1 MLIFFGKY
9 TSYNFFI
16 FFESCYPCRNIHRYW
31 RGRSTTTPN
40 PYTINAEIY
49 EVHPDSGRTWVPA
62 IVTTTTEQ
70 HTPEDQSTYAPDLQ
84 FGDFD
89 QQANAAISPSSPE
102 VAQLPTIQPTLPPLE
117 YNEYKLP
124 GTEGYVHETAD
135 KHSSPTHPPPTE
147 RQRPITTVPTTTTA
161 TGSVGVL
168 NPQTPYTYPE
178 APINYD
184 YSANDVI
191 DRADQTLNY
200 DDDTDWDI
208 GNTNL
213 VDEVSPA
220 DPGRLSEYAKGI
232 SPSDNVANAHN
243 KDYVKPVN
251 IVNEHSQQR
260 IDASVK
266 EGSFVPF
273 LENTSWKPAYVEIDR
288 STTLSPPSTDV
299 SPSGDDI
306 IYITEEDVGFDKS
319 LDTFSIPVGTSFG
332 VPTSTNRQ
340 VTTTT
345 TRAIEDV
352 TTPYHTT
359 FKIDSTSEEGQDPST
374 VRVTTPEPEITTYTR
389 RIIVTTTGRQQKQDQ
404 EHGEDISSP
413 PSQHVEQTTEEDG
426 TTPSTTA
433 IAADDGSV
441 STLSTTEFHE
451 TETPTDPEVS
461 TAAQDAVIDKAT
473 TTETFPGKE
482 STTGSSY
489 QTSTAVE
496 NVDTTSAESEISTRP
511 AEHVTT
517 TKEATT
523 TAFETTETIPERI
536 RFRKQK
542 PLHPPPPPKKKSG
555 FLSGL
560 LNFFLPANQ
569 VPQRK
574 IPEHP
579 VRRVDNVEVSSP
591 PTTFETTHKES
602 TAGPKTAT
610 TTEIV
615 DSTSDGT
622 STEKVTETTHSHSS
636 KEPKAID
643 TSSVKINIHVS
654 EEKQEEEEV
663 EGNEGIGTYT
673 TPKSVLEDKLDAVV
687 KKREQLI
694 KNWTARKYKKGDK
707 KNRYAAATT
716 TTTTAASEPEDDAT
730 DSGSGETTT
739 FLPFAPTVRPKSHRL
754 PLKKSK
760 KKITRKP
767 PPPSIL
773 NYKKHLLKDSGI
785 FASEKKK
792 KKKAIPIG
800 SRADVYKNWLG
811 GSLSQAEFESKVLGV
826 STATE
831 VSVKSMICVRGR
843 CFNAEDEEN
852 DDGQLR

>member
-1 MLIFFGKY
+1 M
-9 TSYNFFI
+9 
-16 FFESCYPCRNIHRYW
+16 
-31 RGRSTTTPN
+31 
-40 PYTINAEIY
+40 
-49 EVHPDSGRTWVPA
+49 PA
-62 IVTTTTEQ
+62 IITTTTEQ
-70 HTPEDQSTYAPDLQ
+70 HAPVAESTYAPDLQ

-89 QQANAAISPSSPE
+89 QQSLATNSPSPPE
-102 VAQLPTIQPTLPPLE
+102 APLPTIRPTLPPLE

-135 KHSSPTHPPPTE
+135 KHSTPTHPTPTE
-147 RQRPITTVPTTTTA
+147 HQRPTTTVPTT

-184 YSANDVI
+184 YAANDVI

-213 VDEVSPA
+213 VDEVSSA
-220 DPGRLSEYAKGI
+220 NPGRLSEYAKGI

-243 KDYVKPVN
+243 KDYVKPIN

-260 IDASVK
+260 IDPAVE

-273 LENTSWKPAYVEIDR
+273 LESSSWKPSYVEIDR
-288 STTLSPPSTDV
+288 STTLSPPTTDV
-299 SPSGDDI
+299 SSLGDDV
-306 IYITEEDVGFDKS
+306 IYITEEDVAFDKS
-319 LDTFSIPVGTSFG
+319 PDTFSVPVGTSFD
-332 VPTSTNRQ
+332 VPSANIKQ

-345 TRAIEDV
+345 TATVEDE

-359 FKIDSTSEEGQDPST
+359 IKIDSTSRQEQEASPST
-374 VRVTTPEPEITTYTR
+374 IRVTTPEPEITTYTR
-389 RIIVTTTGRQQKQDQ
+389 RIIVTTTARQQTQD
-404 EHGEDISSP
+404 HGEEISTP
-413 PSQHVEQTTEEDG
+413 TSQNVEQTTKVDG
-426 TTPSTTA
+426 APTSTTV
-433 IAADDGSV
+433 IAADDGSASA
-441 STLSTTEFHE
+441 STLSTTDYHE
-451 TETPTDPEVS
+451 TETPAEPEVS
-461 TAAQDAVIDKAT
+461 TVAQDAVTAKVT
-473 TTETFPGKE
+473 TTGRIAWVK
-482 STTGSSY
+482 STTGSSH
-489 QTSTAVE
+489 QTSTGFE
-496 NVDTTSAESEISTRP
+496 NVDTTSTESETSTRN

-523 TAFETTETIPERI
+523 AGYETTETIPERI
-536 RFRKQK
+536 RFRKKK
-542 PLHPPPPPKKKSG
+542 PLHPPPPPKKSG

-560 LNFFLPANQ
+560 LNFFLPSNK

-579 VRRVDNVEVSSP
+579 VRRVDNIEASSP
-591 PTTFETTHKES
+591 APTTFETTHTES
-602 TAGPKTAT
+602 TAGPKTT
-610 TTEIV
+610 TTEV
-615 DSTSDGT
+615 DSTSAGT
-622 STEKVTETTHSHSS
+622 STENSLETTRSHSS
-636 KEPKAID
+636 KVPKAID
-643 TSSVKINIHVS
+643 TSSVKINIPVT
-654 EEKQEEEEV
+654 EEQKEEG
-663 EGNEGIGTYT
+663 EGGEGIAAYT

-707 KNRYAAATT
+707 KSRYAAATT
-716 TTTTAASEPEDDAT
+716 TTEAAAASESEDAT
-730 DSGSGETTT
+730 DSGTGETTT

-754 PLKKSK
+754 PLKKGK

-800 SRADVYKNWLG
+800 SRPDVYKKWEG
-811 GSLSQAEFESKVLGV
+811 GSLSQAEFERKVLGV

-852 DDGQLR
+852 DDDRLR

>member
-1 MLIFFGKY
+1 M
-9 TSYNFFI
+9 
-16 FFESCYPCRNIHRYW
+16 
-31 RGRSTTTPN
+31 
-40 PYTINAEIY
+40 
-49 EVHPDSGRTWVPA
+49 PA
-62 IVTTTTEQ
+62 IVTTTTKQQTSLAE
-70 HTPEDQSTYAPDLQ
+70 STYAPDLQ

-89 QQANAAISPSSPE
+89 QQSLAANSPPSPE
-102 VAQLPTIQPTLPPLE
+102 APLSAVQPTLPPLE

-135 KHSSPTHPPPTE
+135 KHSTPTHPPPTE
-147 RQRPITTVPTTTTA
+147 RQGPTSTVPTTS
-161 TGSVGVL
+161 GSVGVL

-184 YSANDVI
+184 YAANDVI
-191 DRADQTLNY
+191 DRVDQTLNY

-220 DPGRLSEYAKGI
+220 DLGRLSEYAKGI

-260 IDASVK
+260 IDSRVQ

-273 LENTSWKPAYVEIDR
+273 LEHTSWKPSYVEIDR

-306 IYITEEDVGFDKS
+306 IYITEDDVNFDKS
-319 LDTFSIPVGTSFG
+319 PDTISIPVGTSFD
-332 VPTSTNRQ
+332 VPSSDSKQ
-340 VTTTT
+340 GTTT
-345 TRAIEDV
+345 TRAVEDE

-359 FKIDSTSEEGQDPST
+359 VKIDSTSKLELESLPST
-374 VRVTTPEPEITTYTR
+374 ILFTTEEPEITTYTR
-389 RIIVTTTGRQQKQDQ
+389 KIVVTTTGRQRTHDQ
-404 EHGEDISSP
+404 ELEHGEDISTLAT
-413 PSQHVEQTTEEDG
+413 QNIEETTKVDG
-426 TTPSTTA
+426 ATSSTTLIDA
-433 IAADDGSV
+433 SEGSY
-441 STLSTTEFHE
+441 STLSTTDHHE
-451 TETPTDPEVS
+451 TETPAEAEVS
-461 TAAQDAVIDKAT
+461 TVAQDSVTDRLT
-473 TTETFPGKE
+473 TTETLAWAK
-482 STTGSSY
+482 STTGPSY
-489 QTSTAVE
+489 RTSTGLD
-496 NVDTTSAESEISTRP
+496 NVDTTSTESEISTRP
-511 AEHVTT
+511 AERETT

-523 TAFETTETIPERI
+523 AAFEPAETIPERI
-536 RFRKQK
+536 RFRKNQ
-542 PLHPPPPPKKKSG
+542 PLRPPPPQKKPG

-560 LNFFLPANQ
+560 LNFFLPSNQ
-569 VPQRK
+569 VPQRQV
-574 IPEHP
+574 PDHP
-579 VRRVDNVEVSSP
+579 VRRVDNIEVSSP
-591 PTTFETTHKES
+591 PSTLETTKTES
-602 TAGPKTAT
+602 TAGLRT
-610 TTEIV
+610 TTTTVV
-615 DSTSDGT
+615 DSTSAGT
-622 STEKVTETTHSHSS
+622 STEKSFEQTTKTHSS
-636 KEPKAID
+636 KVPKAID
-643 TSSVKINIHVS
+643 TSSVKINIPVTEELGE
-654 EEKQEEEEV
+654 EEKG
-663 EGNEGIGTYT
+663 EGGEGIAAYT

-707 KNRYAAATT
+707 KSRYAAATT
-716 TTTTAASEPEDDAT
+716 TTTTEEPEGVTDSEP
-730 DSGSGETTT
+730 GETTT

-767 PPPSIL
+767 PPPSVL

-792 KKKAIPIG
+792 GKKKAIPIG
-800 SRADVYKNWLG
+800 SRPDVYKKWGG

-843 CFNAEDEEN
+843 CFNAEDEETG
-852 DDGQLR
+852 DDQLR